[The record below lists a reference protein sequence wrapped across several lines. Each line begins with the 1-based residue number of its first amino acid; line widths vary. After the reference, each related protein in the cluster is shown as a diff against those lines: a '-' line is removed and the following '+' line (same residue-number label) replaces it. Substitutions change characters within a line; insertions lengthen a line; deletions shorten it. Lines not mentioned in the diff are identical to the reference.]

1 MKSWAP
7 VTGSFHPRHRQHLRQ
22 DDLFHYLRQ
31 VAVQQVDF
39 RDVARHQFELDSHV
53 EGHFEAVARRKFHC
67 AADAEDFGFLRDVVR
82 RLFPAGGGSL
92 FYRPFQGFQ
101 PLLILEIQRL
111 GFQCA
116 ECVVRAVQPGAG
128 RHHALVGAGGHG
140 DLIHADFDHVD
151 LVGVPVQVVEAGLQ
165 DILEHSLFTRTGE
178 VSRRRF
184 PARLRSHHADIADRN
199 IHRVGDFDL
208 IPLRIQPVKA
218 GAEHI
223 APYALAFA
231 VGGDDLARRQ
241 FAADFG
247 GHDADLAQRYG
258 NRRHDFHVVL
268 DRIQEMPSLGQHLA
282 PDPLFALFDQNRTDP
297 GGSRPD
303 LAVTT
308 AI

>member
-1 MKSWAP
+1 MLSGISTLRMIALCTMMFFPASVFSSSCRRSCWKVSRPSPMMKSWAP

-116 ECVVRAVQPGAG
+116 ECVV
-128 RHHALVGAGGHG
+128 
-140 DLIHADFDHVD
+140 
-151 LVGVPVQVVEAGLQ
+151 
-165 DILEHSLFTRTGE
+165 
-178 VSRRRF
+178 
-184 PARLRSHHADIADRN
+184 
-199 IHRVGDFDL
+199 
-208 IPLRIQPVKA
+208 
-218 GAEHI
+218 
-223 APYALAFA
+223 
-231 VGGDDLARRQ
+231 
-241 FAADFG
+241 
-247 GHDADLAQRYG
+247 
-258 NRRHDFHVVL
+258 
-268 DRIQEMPSLGQHLA
+268 
-282 PDPLFALFDQNRTDP
+282 ALF
-297 GGSRPD
+297 SRVRAATTLSLEPAD
-303 LAVTT
+303 MVT
-308 AI
+308 